1 MTNTSITSY
10 KLRRFD
16 PSVAPCFC
24 TWLLVGRRRSG
35 KSRLLFDLLH
45 RTKHNYDIA
54 FGTAETAESYEKLS
68 QIIPTGSCKKKYDEA
83 FVRHIVSSLR
93 NWHDDPSRARKRA
106 VLILDDCMYNKKIMT
121 SDVQREMYMNGR
133 NFFLTT
139 FNTTQYLVDIPPA
152 IRTNVD
158 FVICMKEPIR
168 ENRLKLYKYFFGIF
182 PSFDSF
188 EKTFNIVTENYGALV
203 LDNTKTTCTVET
215 NVFWYRGDPD
225 IPLSM
230 LGKPIFFERARQ
242 RDLKRSQED
251 SEDILKIV
259 VQ

>member
-83 FVRHIVSSLR
+83 FLRHIVSSLR

-168 ENRLKLYKYFFGIF
+168 ENRLKLYKYFSAYFHRST
-182 PSFDSF
+182 P
-188 EKTFNIVTENYGALV
+188 
-203 LDNTKTTCTVET
+203 
-215 NVFWYRGDPD
+215 
-225 IPLSM
+225 
-230 LGKPIFFERARQ
+230 
-242 RDLKRSQED
+242 LKRHLTLSPRTMEHLCWTT
-251 SEDILKIV
+251 LKQHARWKQMYFGTEAI
-259 VQ
+259 QTFLCQC